1 MTTAISLGGAS
12 YRAGGTT
19 ILEPTTLA
27 LTTGEMVAVVGPNGA
42 GKTTLL
48 RLLGGELRP
57 SGGRIAYGPD
67 DPADLAVAELAL
79 RRTLLTHEGLIDI
92 PLPARTVVTLGR
104 APHRGSGTDDDAA
117 LVDAT
122 MATLGLATLH
132 RRIYATLSG
141 GERSLV
147 DLARALVQATP
158 IVLLDE
164 PTASLDVAVEERTMF
179 TLRRHAHAAG
189 RLVVA
194 VVHDLN
200 VVARH
205 ADRCLV
211 MSRGRVVADGPP
223 ADAFSATL
231 LSEVYAHPIQVVP
244 HPTRPGPLVVVE

>member
-1 MTTAISLGGAS
+1 MTTAISLGAAS

-42 GKTTLL
+42 GKTTQL

-79 RRTLLTHEGLIDI
+79 RRTLLTHEDLIDI

-104 APHRGSGTDDDAA
+104 APHRGSGTDDAA

-122 MATLGLATLH
+122 MATLGLAALH

-164 PTASLDVAVEERTMF
+164 PTASLDVAVEERTMA

-223 ADAFSATL
+223 ADAFSAPL
-231 LSEVYAHPIQVVP
+231 LSEVYAHPIRVVP
-244 HPTRPGPLVVVE
+244 HPTRPGPLVVVA

>member
-1 MTTAISLGGAS
+1 VTTAISLGAAS

-79 RRTLLTHEGLIDI
+79 RRTLLTHEELIDI
-92 PLPARTVVTLGR
+92 PLSARTVVTLGR

-122 MATLGLATLH
+122 MATLGLAGLH

-164 PTASLDVAVEERTMF
+164 PTASLDVAVEERTML

-189 RLVVA
+189 HLVV
-194 VVHDLN
+194 N

-211 MSRGRVVADGPP
+211 MSRGRVVADGKP
-223 ADAFSATL
+223 ADAFSATV
-231 LSEVYAHPIQVVP
+231 LSEVYAHPIRVVP